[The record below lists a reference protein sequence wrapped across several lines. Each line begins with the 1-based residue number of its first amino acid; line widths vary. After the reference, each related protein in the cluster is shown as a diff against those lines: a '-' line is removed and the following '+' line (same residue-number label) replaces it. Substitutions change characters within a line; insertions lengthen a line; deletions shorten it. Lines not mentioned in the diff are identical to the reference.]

1 MKVVPITLE
10 GTHVIL
16 EPLTIEHA
24 PELFEAGQDDEV
36 WRYLSIP
43 RPQNLIEMQAFIHGA
58 LSQQAAGHR
67 LPFAIIDKT
76 SGRAI
81 GTTSYLEIQPQ
92 NKGIEIGW
100 TWLGKAYWRS
110 PRNTECKY
118 LLLTHAFEA
127 QGAIRVQLKT
137 DSRNNISQNAIQRI
151 GGVKEGTLRNHV
163 IYPSGYIRDSVYFSI
178 LDREWSEVKARLE
191 AKLAEYAPV
200 AAGRE

>member
-1 MKVVPITLE
+1 MKIIPITLE

-16 EPLTIEHA
+16 KPLTIEHA

-36 WRYLSIP
+36 WRYLSIAKP
-43 RPQNLIEMQAFIHGA
+43 HNLVEMQAFIHGA

-67 LPFAIIDKT
+67 LPFAIIDKE

-127 QGAIRVQLKT
+127 QRAIRVQLKT

-151 GGVKEGTLRNHV
+151 GGVKEGILRNHV

-178 LDREWSEVKARLE
+178 LDREWPEVKTRLE
-191 AKLAEYAPV
+191 AKLAEYAPIT
-200 AAGRE
+200 AGKE